1 MPLLGQVEAVGAP
14 VARMR
19 APLDQAVLAQAI
31 DQAHQRDRL
40 DLEALGHLGLGH
52 ALLALQPC
60 QHAPLGASHAV
71 LAGALVDVG
80 PHRAGHIG
88 ELEQDLATHVRWSS
102 HAVIISKLMIWW
114 YCFPAGLLCVPPEAP
129 RARAPP

>member
-1 MPLLGQVEAVGAP
+1 MPLVGQIEAVGAP

-19 APLDQAVLAQAI
+19 TTLDKAVLAQPV
-31 DQAHQRDRL
+31 DQPHQGDRL

-60 QHAPLGASHAV
+60 QHAPLGARHAV

-80 PHRAGHIG
+80 AHRAGDVG
-88 ELEQDLATHVRWSS
+88 ELEED
-102 HAVIISKLMIWW
+102 
-114 YCFPAGLLCVPPEAP
+114 FAP
-129 RARAPP
+129 